1 MEVDADRA
9 YTVDEQAGA
18 QRRAVTLPTDAQ
30 PGQAAAAAGAKQE
43 EVTSASRWSPLL
55 RVASAVV
62 SLAAVAILVRGGVL
76 FGLQYFPKLGG
87 TDGGSA
93 DEFPPADASA
103 RIRVRRHIDDVFMAA
118 VTPGSWPHWHAGSE
132 MVSGEIDTEAEPGN
146 RVREHLAGSFTLDG
160 PREMQWTVHTVKQPK
175 YSLDGDGSFH
185 AIGYDVHDPDWRV
198 EIR

>member
-1 MEVDADRA
+1 MMEVDADRA

-103 RIRVRRHIDDVFMAA
+103 RIR
-118 VTPGSWPHWHAGSE
+118 GSWPHWHAGSE